1 LAEPKKLKLAKPL
14 VVTPATAGSVAV
26 TVDEIAFDFEKLT
39 GADYLFCER
48 EHAAAAALQV
58 SPVELRLES
67 GFQLQIAAQASGIG
81 VERLKTLGLTDFGA
95 VLGTVRDFLLTGA

>member
-1 LAEPKKLKLAKPL
+1 
-14 VVTPATAGSVAV
+14 
-26 TVDEIAFDFEKLT
+26 
-39 GADYLFCER
+39 
-48 EHAAAAALQV
+48 V